1 METVIQQEQ
10 AMYGRYGGCESC
22 KEELVLAIGYALQ
35 QKLPSIQ
42 HVLCV
47 NAACKRVGWIL
58 PAPWMYGYCLL
69 CHNPLEPNIDGNMP
83 DVQEVVCRTV
93 GCANEG
99 SVAQSN
105 IDEDPGETE
114 YGRKPTCSFTH
125 ERVGSAPTTMREVLH
140 GIRQA
145 AHGGSF
151 DLTDREERRELTEN
165 ERVLN
170 AIVKSSVRG
179 QEHPNAII
187 ARDELWRHN
196 DRVLHLGK
204 DRLNLLVAHCEKI
217 LRRMEVRPR
226 KDIVTALDALLI
238 DLRLQPIG
246 AYPAAGEA
254 VSPGS
259 SKQPPQ
265 PPSGVK

>member
-1 METVIQQEQ
+1 METETVIQGQ
-10 AMYGRYGGCESC
+10 AMYGRCELC
-22 KEELVLAIGYALQ
+22 KEELVLALGYAMQ

-47 NAACKRVGWIL
+47 NAVCKRVGWIL

-69 CHNPLEPNIDGNMP
+69 CHDQLEPNIDGNMP

-93 GCANEG
+93 SCENQG
-99 SVAQSN
+99 SVIESN
-105 IDEDPGETE
+105 IEDDPGETE
-114 YGRKPTCSFTH
+114 YGRKPTCNFTQ
-125 ERVGSAPTTMREVLH
+125 EKVGSAASTMREVMH
-140 GIRQA
+140 DIRQA

-151 DLTDREERRELTEN
+151 NLADREERKDLTEN

-179 QEHPNAII
+179 QEHPNAVI
-187 ARDELWRHN
+187 AREELWRHN

-204 DRLNLLVAHCEKI
+204 GRLNLLVAHCEKI
-217 LRRMEVRPR
+217 LRRVEVRPR

-238 DLRLQPIG
+238 DFGLPPIDV
-246 AYPAAGEA
+246 YPVAGEN
-254 VSPGS
+254 VE
-259 SKQPPQ
+259 
-265 PPSGVK
+265 